1 MYRFTFVWSCNV
13 IATCNIKYQGSSAFH
28 TLKVE
33 IYVKYKEIFS
43 MCYALFFVEKM
54 NYRREIS
61 SRVIGFLDSV
71 LLEVKSRRYS
81 RQTDA

>member
-1 MYRFTFVWSCNV
+1 
-13 IATCNIKYQGSSAFH
+13 
-28 TLKVE
+28 
-33 IYVKYKEIFS
+33 